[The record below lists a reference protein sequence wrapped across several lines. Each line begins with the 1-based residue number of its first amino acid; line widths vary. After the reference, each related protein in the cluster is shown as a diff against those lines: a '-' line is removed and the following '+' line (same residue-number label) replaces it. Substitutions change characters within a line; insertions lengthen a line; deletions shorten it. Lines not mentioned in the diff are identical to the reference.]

1 MKLRSILPFAFG
13 ALFALPP
20 VVAGDLPVTAEEQAK
35 LTPGAVLAELMAGNK
50 RYVAGELSD
59 PNVKARVKA
68 SASGQYP
75 KAVILSCLDSRVP
88 VELVFDRG
96 IGDVFS
102 VRVAGNVLNAD
113 VLGSMEYGC
122 KVAGAKL
129 VFVLGHTGCGAV
141 KGACD
146 GIDLGHLGGL
156 LGKIRPAVESVKE
169 PSDPA
174 QRTSDNEAFVNEVA
188 AENVLRVMRQIRTRS
203 VVLAAMLEEG
213 SIGLVGAIYDVASGQ
228 LAFLEESL
236 PD

>member
-1 MKLRSILPFAFG
+1 MPRK
-13 ALFALPP
+13 ALEQLKQGHERFTSGNRTAHDLLDQVRQTSGGQHPSA
-20 VVAGDLPVTAEEQAK
+20 VV
-35 LTPGAVLAELMAGNK
+35 
-50 RYVAGELSD
+50 
-59 PNVKARVKA
+59 
-68 SASGQYP
+68 
-75 KAVILSCLDSRVP
+75 LSCIDSRVP